1 MFPGLHPAIEAAIL
15 ILLLIL
21 GSSAVELVG

>member
-1 MFPGLHPAIEAAIL
+1 MIPDLHPAIEAAIL

-21 GSSAVELVG
+21 GSGLVDIVS

>member
-1 MFPGLHPAIEAAIL
+1 MFPGLHPAIEAAVL

-21 GSSAVELVG
+21 GSGLTDVIG